1 MVVLIPFLWVSLPG
15 HSCDAAIASS
25 NAVAFLLSS
34 FSLGVACLVV
44 LFPHSLSAL
53 FVLLSSP
60 PLLSSELL
68 AGGSPSLLVLFGWLA
83 RLAPSFFLFVR
94 LVIVP

>member
-1 MVVLIPFLWVSLPG
+1 MVVLIPFFWVSLPG

-44 LFPHSLSAL
+44 LFSSLSLGAL
-53 FVLLSSP
+53 CVALLSSP
-60 PLLSSELL
+60 
-68 AGGSPSLLVLFGWLA
+68 SLLRIVGRRLPFFVGFVWL
-83 RLAPSFFLFVR
+83 VG
-94 LVIVP
+94 